1 MSYLYTPMP
10 PHDKDVS
17 LTADDMVTSSSS
29 SLNMPLFWRDLFFA
43 PGLVFAIHVVS
54 SFAFGAYQR
63 WSWFDIPM
71 HFFGGLSIAVSG
83 QVLLRVLQ
91 TQGQLI
97 IRRAWVWQSLLI
109 VSAIVA
115 AVFWEFYEFLLDY
128 FFGTLTQLGL
138 QDTMGDLFFGMLG
151 AMVISFFL
159 VKKRT

>member
-1 MSYLYTPMP
+1 MP
-10 PHDKDVS
+10 PHDKDVA

-29 SLNMPLFWRDLFFA
+29 SLNMSLFWRDLFFA
-43 PGLVFAIHVVS
+43 PGAVFAIHLIS
-54 SFAFGAYQR
+54 SFGLGAYQR

-83 QVLLRVLQ
+83 HVLLRVLQ
-91 TQGQLI
+91 TQAHLV
-97 IRRAWVWQSLLI
+97 IRHALVWQSLL
-109 VSAIVA
+109 VMSAIVA

-151 AMVISFFL
+151 AVVISFFL